1 MEPLVER
8 ERELDAVARVVRERG
23 VLVIEGGAGLGK
35 TSLLQAACRQA
46 AARGDRVVRA
56 GGSELES
63 GFAFGVVRQLFERA
77 VAEAGPDALA
87 GPAQA
92 AAALLGGGDE
102 PPGTAASDTFF
113 AVVHGLY
120 QTRGTSQN
128 AHSAPPAA
136 NTAIRRTRDERRPRR
151 VRTSRPAARASQSAV

>member
-77 VAEAGPDALA
+77 VAEAGPARRRRRCW
-87 GPAQA
+87 GA
-92 AAALLGGGDE
+92 A
-102 PPGTAASDTFF
+102 
-113 AVVHGLY
+113 
-120 QTRGTSQN
+120 
-128 AHSAPPAA
+128 
-136 NTAIRRTRDERRPRR
+136 
-151 VRTSRPAARASQSAV
+151 TSRRAQLRATPSSPSSTGCTG